1 MVVIS
6 KKLGQLK
13 QWTGEKMGKIEK
25 TTPPEEWRKL
35 DVETEGRKLG
45 VERLTT
51 SFTDLAKNL
60 DKRSSMNKGLTVL
73 GMVSKAMDYQGN
85 YYGDDSEYGK
95 ILQKVSESQE
105 LLNVCQNFYVESL
118 KRDLLFE
125 YSTLNE
131 AMKEHATLK
140 KKLEFRRLDYDAKS
154 NKLSKATKPKPRL
167 EEETREA
174 KEKYEQTL
182 GDLEERMSSY
192 AGLEERILQS
202 VLEFTKAQEEYYR
215 DGLKVCENLQKT
227 LKSSTS
233 KTSKNVKQTVLPTTT
248 LNRKPSLNSKTIS
261 LNPPKSG
268 VDSLADGNGGYGGGG
283 GDYGVSEVEEGSSS
297 AAAATASKATV
308 IAAAA
313 ATATASS
320 TSSNAWKEDVEELV
334 EASFPF
340 EGGVD
345 GELGMKKGDVIRV
358 TNKIDEGWWFGR
370 KESDGKEGMF
380 PSNYVVPHK
389 KGGGGTSSSSSS
401 SSGLGSISSSFKAPS
416 IDLSGVKEKA
426 QIAKDGAKLAG
437 GLGAIA
443 LTAGD
448 GGKVGGAKAA
458 LSAGKLMG
466 KKENRK
472 IIKEVNTIAS
482 SMSCKECQCEEF
494 SANVFKQGQCNN
506 CFHQHN

>member
-6 KKLGQLK
+6 KKLGQLR

-25 TTPPEEWRKL
+25 TTPPEDWRKL

-85 YYGDDSEYGK
+85 YYGDDSEYGN

-167 EEETREA
+167 EEETKEA

-215 DGLKVCENLQKT
+215 DGLKVCENLQKI
-227 LKSSTS
+227 LKSTT
-233 KTSKNVKQTVLPTTT
+233 KTSKNVKETVLPTTT

-268 VDSLADGNGGYGGGG
+268 DASLG
-283 GDYGVSEVEEGSSS
+283 GDYGVAEVEEGSSFTSVASSYS
-297 AAAATASKATV
+297 AATTATKATV
-308 IAAAA
+308 IAAA

-358 TNKIDEGWWFGR
+358 SNKIDEGWWFGR

-389 KGGGGTSSSSSS
+389 KGGGSSS

-416 IDLSGVKEKA
+416 NDISGVKEKA

-472 IIKEVNTIAS
+472 VIKEVNAIAS
-482 SMSCKECQCEEF
+482 SMSCKECNCEEF